1 MMPDFSLTIRRAGIL
16 LLIPF
21 MFVIHGCQND
31 RQSTPQT
38 GSTSPTS
45 AAPPAQPA
53 ASVPISQMPA
63 AAVPQNMGQ
72 VQMGMTGDQV
82 RQMIGN
88 PTQIKQEGAYVEW
101 KYYTASGKM
110 EIKFQNDRVAFIERH

>member
-1 MMPDFSLTIRRAGIL
+1 MMPDFSRTIRIAGIL

-21 MFVIHGCQND
+21 IVVVQGCQND
-31 RQSTPQT
+31 HQSTPQT
-38 GSTSPTS
+38 ANPPTS

-53 ASVPISQMPA
+53 ASVPISQMPP

-72 VQMGMTGDQV
+72 IQMGMTGDQV
-82 RQMIGN
+82 RQMMGN

-101 KYYTASGKM
+101 KYYTPSGKL

>member
-38 GSTSPTS
+38 GSFPPASV
-45 AAPPAQPA
+45 APPTQPA
-53 ASVPISQMPA
+53 TSVPISQMP

-82 RQMIGN
+82 RQMMGN

-101 KYYTASGKM
+101 KYYTSSGKL

>member
-1 MMPDFSLTIRRAGIL
+1 MPDFSLTIRRAGIL

>member
-1 MMPDFSLTIRRAGIL
+1 MMPDFSRTIRIAGIL

-21 MFVIHGCQND
+21 IVVVQGCQND
-31 RQSTPQT
+31 HQSTPQT
-38 GSTSPTS
+38 ANPPTS

-53 ASVPISQMPA
+53 ASVPISQMPP

-72 VQMGMTGDQV
+72 IQMGMTGDQV
-82 RQMIGN
+82 RQMMGN

-101 KYYTASGKM
+101 KYYTSSGKL
-110 EIKFQNDRVAFIERH
+110 EIKFQNDRVAFIETH